1 MVPVSEPVLS
11 IQNFSVYYPS
21 GHLNLFSRGRRVPAV
36 VDCSFNLPE
45 GTITGL
51 VGESGC
57 GKSSLGRALVGLI
70 PDIEGEVKFEG
81 VRFDPRN
88 DPEIRRKMQII
99 FQDPFGSL
107 NPRQTIGQAL
117 MEIEKV
123 ILNSHDQGKTWEL
136 LEAVQLPRSCFNRY
150 PHELSGGQRQRA
162 CIARALAVNP
172 KVLICDEIV
181 SSLDVSLQA
190 KIINL
195 LLDLRSSRSLTIL
208 FTTHDLN
215 LVEVFC
221 DYVVVM
227 YRGRIMEQG
236 SVQNVF
242 STPRHP
248 YTKDLLAAVQEEVL
262 PDGISTTEET
272 EQREDRRGCEYQY
285 RCSKW
290 NGAERKDAWQ
300 CSQIEPEQLSV
311 GDNHIVFCTAV
322 KEKQF
327 RVSSDVNS

>member
-1 MVPVSEPVLS
+1 LVSVSEPVLS
-11 IQNFSVYYPS
+11 IRQFSAYYPT
-21 GHLNLFSRGRRVPAV
+21 GHVNLYSRGRRLPAV
-36 VDCSFNLPE
+36 LDFTLDLPE
-45 GTITGL
+45 GSVTGL

-70 PDIEGEVKFEG
+70 PDIEGDVKFEG
-81 VRFDPRN
+81 TLFDPRY
-88 DPEIRRKMQII
+88 DSDIRRKMQII

-123 ILNSHDQGKTWEL
+123 LLNSAGQARAREL
-136 LEAVQLPRSCFNRY
+136 LEAVQLPRSSFNRY

-195 LLDLRSSRSLTIL
+195 LLDLRTSRGLTIL

-221 DYVVVM
+221 DYVVIM

-236 SVQNVF
+236 SEENVF
-242 STPRHP
+242 SAPCHP
-248 YTKDLLAAVQEEVL
+248 YTMDLLAAVQKENFS
-262 PDGISTTEET
+262 DMASTTEET
-272 EQREDRRGCEYQY
+272 EPATGRMGCEYQY

-290 NGAERKDAWQ
+290 NSPQRQDAWQ
-300 CSQIEPEQLSV
+300 CSRKQPERVVLREDHS
-311 GDNHIVFCTAV
+311 VFCTAV
-322 KEKQF
+322 TEKQT
-327 RVSSDVNS
+327 RVSPEVNS